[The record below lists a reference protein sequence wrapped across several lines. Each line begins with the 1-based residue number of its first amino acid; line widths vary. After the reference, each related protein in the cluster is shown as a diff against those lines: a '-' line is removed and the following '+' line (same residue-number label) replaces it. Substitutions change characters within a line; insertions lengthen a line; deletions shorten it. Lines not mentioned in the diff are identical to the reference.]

1 MLELYKQIYKI
12 EELEII
18 IKRGFNVK
26 HKKPAQKLQNVRSKK
41 KKNLHRCEVF
51 QLKLVFL
58 LMI

>member
-1 MLELYKQIYKI
+1 MLGFYKQIYKI

-41 KKNLHRCEVF
+41 EST
-51 QLKLVFL
+51 
-58 LMI
+58 